1 MVKVRT
7 EAWRIWLQVMLFI
20 TLPYC
25 LSAKL
30 TKSPSPTPRF
40 LETQCLSRRRDSA
53 GLSLLLLFLGVHF
66 MWIVSLSTVP
76 PFYSWC
82 YIYIL
87 SAYICILIYLYK
99 YILIKIYI
107 YILSELHTKHGAQH
121 GTQSHDPEIENWVE
135 IKSQTEPLRHHSWG
149 YFKAIVLTLESASKS
164 TASKSIKSVF
174 KLGLLDSPQEP
185 TSVIG
190 LDVGQSLAFPKS
202 LRWCWCNWP
211 RFWPLWKP
219 GTKCVHIFY
228 WSLSLLSPTPN
239 VSK

>member
-107 YILSELHTKHGAQH
+107 YIY
-121 GTQSHDPEIENWVE
+121 
-135 IKSQTEPLRHHSWG
+135 IKWAPYQAWSPTWD
-149 YFKAIVLTLESASKS
+149 SKS
-164 TASKSIKSVF
+164 WPWDW
-174 KLGLLDSPQEP
+174 KLSWDQESDWATQAPQ
-185 TSVIG
+185 
-190 LDVGQSLAFPKS
+190 
-202 LRWCWCNWP
+202 LRL
-211 RFWPLWKP
+211 F
-219 GTKCVHIFY
+219 
-228 WSLSLLSPTPN
+228 
-239 VSK
+239 